1 MDIEE
6 HELVP
11 DHEVMDEGEVEEL
24 LEEYSITREELPQI
38 KQDDAA
44 LKPLEAEPG
53 DVVRIDRS
61 SPTAGETTYYRLVVE
76 D

>member
-11 DHEVMDEGEVEEL
+11 DHEVMGEGEVEEL
-24 LEEYSITREELPQI
+24 LEEYQITR
-38 KQDDAA
+38 D
-44 LKPLEAEPG
+44 AEPG
-53 DVVRIDRS
+53 DVIRIERD
-61 SPTAGETTYYRLVVE
+61 SPTAGETTYYRRVVE